1 MVVSKSSIKMGM
13 LTKEGPTNPGTTRVI
28 VLQVKVTE
36 GEDDVCW
43 ALKGGPLRLDML
55 LE

>member
-1 MVVSKSSIKMGM
+1 MVSNNSSIKMGM

-28 VLQVKVTE
+28 VLEVKITK

-43 ALKGGPLRLDML
+43 ALKGGPLRLDM
-55 LE
+55 

>member
-13 LTKEGPTNPGTTRVI
+13 LTKEDPTNPGTTRVI

-43 ALKGGPLRLDML
+43 A
-55 LE
+55 